1 MRRQHGMPLDN
12 RITPYLQMA
21 SLAHLAKLNDYWFKL
36 DEPLVS
42 AFVERWHPEMHTFH
56 LPFRKCTITLQDV
69 MYHLGLSI
77 DGQYVSGCLTDFER
91 YIDSD
96 RPTWE
101 TFSDLPKGAGEEAVR
116 RYARAYIMMLL
127 SMQLFGDK
135 SSTRM
140 RIRWLP
146 YVVRLEDMG
155 SYSWGF
161 AALS

>member
-77 DGQYVSGCLTDFER
+77 DGQY
-91 YIDSD
+91 
-96 RPTWE
+96 E

>member
-96 RPTWE
+96 RPTWTWFE
-101 TFSDLPKGAGEEAVR
+101 QLLGVLPPADC
-116 RYARAYIMMLL
+116 IDNSL
-127 SMQLFGDK
+127 LFGDK